1 MTIPELLRDQF
12 RRTREW
18 TSMLIA
24 DFDGSDWFFQPT
36 PGTAHALWL
45 CGHLASA
52 QETLLFNRC
61 LNASVL
67 DDEFKNHFPIG
78 APIQSVDEYEWP
90 TSEHVLN
97 KMADM
102 QQRAETAILEIDI
115 SILDDR
121 AYGKDGSTH
130 PHYDTK
136 AGAISH
142 MIRHE
147 AFHAGQLATL
157 RRLLGK
163 QFLR

>member
-1 MTIPELLRDQF
+1 MTIPELLCDQF
-12 RRTREW
+12 HRTREW
-18 TSMLIA
+18 TLMLI
-24 DFDGSDWFFQPT
+24 DDLEGTDWYRQPT
-36 PGTAHALWL
+36 PGAAHAMWL

-61 LNASVL
+61 LNTSVL
-67 DDEFKNHFPIG
+67 DSEFKNHFPIG
-78 APIQSVDEYEWP
+78 SPIKSKDEYEWP
-90 TSEHVLN
+90 SVETVLN

-102 QQRAETAILEIDI
+102 QQRAETAIRNIDV

-163 QFLR
+163 RFLR